1 MSSFVNSFHL
11 DVLGLSRYNADG
23 CSSQPKSLGARVEI
37 ILLAIIFFLIVAGLA
52 IWIALLQR
60 RYQQLA
66 DSLRL
71 LMTGRGGAD
80 LEATLRDFI
89 ARMDRVEQM
98 TQAMESRVSGV
109 EVRIP
114 YLVQH
119 VGIIRFNPFSDKGGD
134 QSFVLA
140 VLDDHTDGVVLS
152 ALHSRT
158 DVRVYAKPVIGGQST
173 YVLTA
178 EEKDAIARAMKPK
191 A

>member
-1 MSSFVNSFHL
+1 M
-11 DVLGLSRYNADG
+11 
-23 CSSQPKSLGARVEI
+23 EI
-37 ILLAIIFFLIVAGLA
+37 IVLAIVFFVIVVVLA
-52 IWIALLQR
+52 VWIAVLQW

-66 DSLRL
+66 NSLRL

-80 LEATLRDFI
+80 LEETLMDFV
-89 ARMDRVEQM
+89 ARMGRVEQM
-98 TQAMESRVSGV
+98 TQAMESRVAGI
-109 EVRIP
+109 EVKIP